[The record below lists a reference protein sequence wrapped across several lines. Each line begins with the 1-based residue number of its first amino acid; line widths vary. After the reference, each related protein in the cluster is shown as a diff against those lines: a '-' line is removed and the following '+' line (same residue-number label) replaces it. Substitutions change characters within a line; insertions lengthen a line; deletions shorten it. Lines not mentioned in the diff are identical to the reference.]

1 MPKRIPEEQLLGLW
15 NELQKLPIRSPI
27 RRERVSEYA
36 RYFGI
41 SENYVYRQLKSFK
54 PFETKRS
61 DFGSSRN
68 IEKEQLVKYCKI
80 ISALKL
86 RTSNE
91 KDNHIST
98 KECIYILENVGV
110 NINDELIKAPLGLL
124 KRSTVD
130 RHLLNLDL
138 DYNTVKNIEPVV
150 TRFEAQYSN
159 ECWQFDFTP
168 SNLKRLPDESQNL
181 FLANIADDKSGVIF
195 SKYVQTDGEDAMTAL
210 LFLFEAMSNKDDSKN
225 NQLQGI
231 PKYIYTDNG
240 AFARSKIFKRV
251 LQSLGIILLTHM
263 PKNSDGRRTTA
274 RSKGKIEVFNKTV
287 KNSFESK
294 YFLHSPKDIDEANE
308 WLSSFVNHYNKQKH
322 RSIKASKIKVWR
334 DNLESSQINEMC
346 SWEHFSKIVR
356 KPDTRK
362 VNADAT
368 LEVDGISYQLE
379 PQLANRKVIVLY
391 GLLDRQIYI
400 ESGTKMLG
408 PFYPTNNIISF
419 GSYRKHKKTN
429 AEHQADEIAEIAKD
443 LSVPKDVMLYHD
455 EIDYQNINRKP
466 FEEDRFIFSNK
477 IEAKKFISNYIGSPL
492 AQMSRNYL
500 QFIDNLLTETLDKEL
515 IIRQLDSYIAIEV
528 HTNKE
533 NA

>member
-1 MPKRIPEEQLLGLW
+1 MAKRIPEEQLLGLW
-15 NELQKLPIRSPI
+15 HELQKLPARSPV

-41 SENYVYRQLKSFK
+41 SENYVYRQLKNFK
-54 PFETKRS
+54 PFESQRS
-61 DFGSSRN
+61 DLGTSRN
-68 IEKEQLVKYCKI
+68 IQKEQLIKYCKI

-91 KDNHIST
+91 KDNHLST
-98 KECIYILENVGV
+98 KECISILENIGV
-110 NINDELIKAPLGLL
+110 QINNEFIKAPLGLL

-138 DYNTVKNIEPVV
+138 DYHTVKNIEPIV

-168 SNLKRLPDESQNL
+168 SNLKRLPDESQSL
-181 FLANIADDKSGVIF
+181 FLANIADDKSGVVF
-195 SKYVQTDGEDAMTAL
+195 SKYMQTDGEDAMTAL

-251 LQSLGIILLTHM
+251 LQSLGITLLTHM

-294 YFLHSPKDIDEANE
+294 YFLHVPESIDEANE
-308 WLSSFVNHYNKQKH
+308 WLTDFVNHYNKQKH
-322 RSIKASKIKVWR
+322 RSINANKIKVWR
-334 DNLESSQINEMC
+334 DNLEDDQINEMC

-368 LEVDGISYQLE
+368 LIVDGVLYQLE
-379 PQLANRKVIVLY
+379 PKLANRKVTVLY
-391 GLLDRQIYI
+391 GILDKQIHI
-400 ESGTKMLG
+400 ENGPKLLG
-408 PFYPTNNIISF
+408 PFYPADNIISF
-419 GSYRKHKKTN
+419 GSYRKYEKTS
-429 AEHQADEIAEIAKD
+429 AEHQADEVAEMAKS
-443 LSVPKDVMLYHD
+443 LSVPKSVMSYTNDV
-455 EIDYQNINRKP
+455 DYLDVNRKP
-466 FEEDRFIFSNK
+466 FEEEKFVFSNK

-492 AQMSRNYL
+492 GQMSKSYL
-500 QFIDNLLTETLDKEL
+500 QFIDGLLTETLDKEL
-515 IIRQLDSYIAIEV
+515 IIRQLDSYLAIEI
-528 HTNKE
+528 HMNKE